1 MQTFILNLKKLKKL
15 GAIAVKQSLEDE
27 GASFEDIKKMRTIT
41 LAAKLDLNVK
51 KLESFCNKYQHENT
65 GKVLSN
71 RGGYHSNDLPLDNV
85 CKVSITD

>member
-41 LAAKLDLNVK
+41 LAANLDLNVK
-51 KLESFCNKYQHENT
+51 IGGCEAKNDVFFCKLTQC
-65 GKVLSN
+65 
-71 RGGYHSNDLPLDNV
+71 
-85 CKVSITD
+85 